1 MPRRTRKHLVGKKEN
16 RQRRERER
24 ELEAL
29 AIALHQEWHW
39 MPRPVRRLEAA

>member
-24 ELEAL
+24 ELEQLAAAL
-29 AIALHQEWHW
+29 RREWRW
-39 MPRPVRRLEAA
+39 LPRPVGRRKAA